1 MHCTESIFRTVRT
14 ASTRVGQA
22 SRRVAG
28 TSRRLAAQRPSR
40 VQLGAAAATAAAVA
54 GLAVAVSGGSTQAG
68 AADALNHA
76 TAHTA
81 ASHAPAKTTPAPA
94 KTTPAPAKT
103 TPAPAKT
110 TPAPAKKA
118 PAPAKKAPAKKAPA
132 KHAPAGKPYEI
143 FDSVTPSQL
152 PAHRAVA
159 TYADGGYAA
168 SASQVAGHK
177 TVLWID
183 TNGSDP
189 RANAL
194 DVEPGDAT
202 PQLAATWTRARLN
215 ADPHLIARIYTMR
228 SEWPAVKAAI
238 AGLPAH
244 MRNQVRYWIAD
255 PTGVPHMV
263 PGSSA
268 TQWYWGHNYDIT
280 TASPNF

>member
-81 ASHAPAKTTPAPA
+81 ASH
-94 KTTPAPAKT
+94 
-103 TPAPAKT
+103 
-110 TPAPAKKA
+110 
-118 PAPAKKAPAKKAPA
+118 APAKKAPA